1 MEMDPTNKFWWFA
14 GVSILLA
21 LLFFAGIAVMAWQQL
36 DSGQQTVVLEVLKEH
51 FIYFFMAM
59 VVLLTAIGFALDG
72 IFHSFILP
80 LERLP
85 EEVELVYTVNPRHRI
100 KREGSKAVNQLI
112 DNLNEWADRHEA
124 FEAAVE
130 KRVQSARQEVEK
142 EKNILAVI
150 MSELPE
156 GVLICNREG
165 QILFFNR
172 QAQKFLTRR
181 EEGLPPNATQT
192 APRDKPPFAYFGLGR
207 SVFEVIDRN
216 LISHAWD
223 EIAEKLERQDSSA
236 AAYFVL
242 LAPDGRHIRT
252 EMVPVLNQQ
261 RQFSGFILI
270 LNDLSSK
277 MESDGHADLL
287 LQSLSGGLR
296 TAVAGVRAASETMM
310 EFPEIPPETRQ
321 EFTRII
327 YDEALRISRLL
338 GQHSRERIER
348 PRSQWP
354 LIEMRVG
361 TVLEK
366 IAVKARH
373 LLHLRLIRDNY
384 EKDLQL
390 SADSYSFSL
399 AILFLMHQAHEAF
412 GIEEFHCGV
421 ERRSGCVHFDLIWQG
436 PSLRMETVHLWAE
449 KVLSLQDQG
458 LPLTLGEVIHYHQAE
473 IWPYADAN
481 DAQASGVRLTLPAI
495 QLAEK
500 HLPRN
505 LAIIPD
511 SRPEFYDFDLFNQP
525 GQLPEIDSLPL
536 ADLTYTVFDTETTGL
551 DPRSDEIISIGAV
564 RIVNNRLLSRDR
576 FEQLVN
582 PRRALRWESV
592 QIHGIR
598 DEMLA
603 DQPTIDEVLPRFHKF
618 SENTIMVA
626 HNAAF
631 DMRMLQLKETATGIR
646 FINPVLD
653 TMLLSA
659 IVHPAQENHNLMTIA
674 QRLGI
679 DVSGRHTAIGDAL
692 ATAEMF
698 LKLMPLLAKK
708 GVHTLQEAR
717 QASEK
722 TYYARLKY

>member
-1 MEMDPTNKFWWFA
+1 MDPTNKFWWFA
-14 GVSILLA
+14 GISIFMTILVFGGIGIFVWQA
-21 LLFFAGIAVMAWQQL
+21 LTLT
-36 DSGQQTVVLEVLKEH
+36 QQTVVLEIVKTH
-51 FIYFFMAM
+51 FIYFFTALI
-59 VVLLTAIGFALDG
+59 VLLTAVGFALDG
-72 IFHSFILP
+72 IFHSYILP
-80 LERLP
+80 HHRLP
-85 EEVELVYTVNPRHRI
+85 EEIELIYTVNPRHRI
-100 KREGSKAVNQLI
+100 KREGGKMVNLLI
-112 DNLNEWADRHEA
+112 DKLNEWAERHET
-124 FEAAVE
+124 FETAVD
-130 KRVQSARQEVEK
+130 KRVQTAKAEVEK

-165 QILFFNR
+165 QILFYNR
-172 QAQKFLTRR
+172 QARKFLTRQN
-181 EEGLPPNATQT
+181 EELLEDEMGDDGQRRLP
-192 APRDKPPFAYFGLGR
+192 FGYFGLGR

-223 EIAEKLERQDSSA
+223 EISEKLARQAEST

-242 LAPDGRHIRT
+242 LAPDSRHIKA

-270 LNDLSSK
+270 LYDISAQ
-277 MESDGHADLL
+277 METDGRADLL

-296 TAVAGVRAASETMM
+296 TSVAGVRAASETMM
-310 EFPEIPPETRQ
+310 EFPDIPAETRQ
-321 EFTRII
+321 EFTRIV
-327 YDEALRISRLL
+327 YTEALRISKLL
-338 GQHSRERIER
+338 GQHSPERIEQ

-373 LLHLRLIRDNY
+373 LLHMRLISDNY
-384 EKDLQL
+384 DKDLQL

-399 AILFLMHQAHEAF
+399 AILFLMHQAHE
-412 GIEEFHCGV
+412 EFKTPDFRCHV
-421 ERRSGCVHFDLIWQG
+421 ERQNGYVHFDLIWEG
-436 PSLRMETVHLWAE
+436 PSLRMETVDLWTE
-449 KVLSLQDQG
+449 KVLSLKDQG

-473 IWPYADAN
+473 IWPYAAPDAPETT
-481 DAQASGVRLTLPAI
+481 GIRLTLPA
-495 QLAEK
+495 LKGSENR
-500 HLPRN
+500 LPHN

-525 GQLPEIDSLPL
+525 GQLPEVDNQPL

-551 DPRSDEIISIGAV
+551 DPRGGDEIISIGAV
-564 RIVNNRLLSRDR
+564 RIVNNRLLSNDR

-582 PRRALRWESV
+582 PQRPLRWESV

-603 DQPTIDEVLPRFHKF
+603 DKPIIEEVLPHFRKF
-618 SENTIMVA
+618 TENTIMVA

-631 DMRMLQLKETATGIR
+631 DMRMLQIKEAATGIR

-659 IVHPAQENHNLMTIA
+659 VVHPAQENHNLMTIA

-679 DVSGRHTAIGDAL
+679 DVTGRHTAMGDAL

-698 LKLMPLLAKK
+698 LKLLPLLAKK
-708 GVHTLQEAR
+708 GIHTLQAAR

>member
-1 MEMDPTNKFWWFA
+1 MDPTNKFWWFA
-14 GVSILLA
+14 GVSVFLTI
-21 LLFFAGIAVMAWQQL
+21 LFFSAIGVFVWSQLSPAQQ
-36 DSGQQTVVLEVLKEH
+36 GVLFQIIKAY
-51 FIYFFMAM
+51 FIYIFMAM
-59 VVLLTAIGFALDG
+59 IVLLAAVGFALDG
-72 IFHSFILP
+72 IFHSYILP
-80 LERLP
+80 FNRLP
-85 EEVELVYTVNPRHRI
+85 EEIELIYTVNPRHRI
-100 KREGSKAVNQLI
+100 KREGGILVNQLI
-112 DNLNEWADRHEA
+112 DNINEWADRHEA
-124 FEAAVE
+124 SEAAVN
-130 KRVQSARQEVEK
+130 KRVQSAKAEVEK

-156 GVLICNREG
+156 GVLICNRDG
-165 QILFFNR
+165 QILFYNR
-172 QAQKFLTRR
+172 QARKLLTQPDAEPFEDDMEIDGQRR
-181 EEGLPPNATQT
+181 L
-192 APRDKPPFAYFGLGR
+192 PFANFGLGR
-207 SVFEVIDRN
+207 SVFEVVDRN
-216 LISHAWD
+216 LIAHAWD
-223 EIAEKLERQDSSA
+223 EISEKLTQQADST

-242 LAPDGRHIRT
+242 LAQDGRHIKT

-270 LNDLSSK
+270 LYDISVH
-277 MESDGHADLL
+277 METKGRTDLL

-310 EFPEIPPETRQ
+310 EFPDIPLDTRQ

-327 YDEALRISRLL
+327 YNEALRISKLL
-338 GQHSRERIER
+338 SQHARERHEQ

-361 TVLEK
+361 TILEK

-373 LLHLRLIRDNY
+373 LLHLRLISDNY
-384 EKDLQL
+384 ERDLQL
-390 SADSYSFSL
+390 GADSYSFSL
-399 AILFLMHQAHEAF
+399 AILFLMQQAHEAF
-412 GIEEFHCGV
+412 GTDDFRCNVQRQNGY
-421 ERRSGCVHFDLIWQG
+421 VHFDLIWNG
-436 PSLRMETVHLWAE
+436 PPMRMETVDLWTE
-449 KVLSLQDQG
+449 KVLSLKEQG

-473 IWPYADAN
+473 IWPYAEPRRAR
-481 DAQASGVRLTLPAI
+481 ATGIRLTLPA
-495 QLAEK
+495 LKALEK
-500 HLPRN
+500 HLPHN

-525 GQLPEIDSLPL
+525 GQMPAIDNQPL
-536 ADLTYTVFDTETTGL
+536 TELTYTVFDTETTGL
-551 DPRSDEIISIGAV
+551 DPQGGDEIISIGAV
-564 RIVNNRLLSRDR
+564 RIVNNRLLGNER

-603 DQPTIDEVLPRFHKF
+603 DQPTIEEVLPRFHKF
-618 SENTIMVA
+618 TEDTILVA

-631 DMRMLQLKETATGIR
+631 DMRMLQIKETATGIR

-659 IVHPAQENHNLMTIA
+659 VVHPAQDDHNLMTIA
-674 QRLGI
+674 RRLGI
-679 DVSGRHTAIGDAL
+679 NVTGRHTAIGDAL

-698 LKLMPLLAKK
+698 LKLLPLLAKK
-708 GVHTLQEAR
+708 GMHTLREAR
-717 QASEK
+717 QAAEK